1 MPYFVSKYEMTRVFL
16 LPCAVIQ
23 CKSRKYPQTLL
34 QQVGRFRA
42 QAQRTRDHIAGFLQC
57 DNILFGFE
65 QQLERT
71 RIILGFDE
79 ILIQMRTALDLIRN
93 VDGRSDKMR
102 VLAVRRTDKIIV
114 IARQRFARHLIAVQ
128 RCDKCF
134 RNVGHQ

>member
-1 MPYFVSKYEMTRVFL
+1 MPYFVSKYEMTASSCSHVPSYSASPGKTADPAR
-16 LPCAVIQ
+16 AG
-23 CKSRKYPQTLL
+23 R
-34 QQVGRFRA
+34 RFRA

-79 ILIQMRTALDLIRN
+79 ILIQMRTALDLVRN

-102 VLAVRRTDKIIV
+102 VLAVRRTDKSS
-114 IARQRFARHLIAVQ
+114 
-128 RCDKCF
+128 
-134 RNVGHQ
+134 